1 MRQKTDLEVAQ
12 LLNTMRE
19 GNQLVPQDIQI
30 LQNRL
35 LQNSNN
41 VNLVDINLG
50 YVPHFYTTREEGN
63 LHILEFSKDCLVI

>member
-1 MRQKTDLEVAQ
+1 MRQKTDLEFGQ

-35 LQNSNN
+35 LQKSNN

-50 YVPHFYTTREEGN
+50 YVPYFYTTREEGN